1 MIDYLDWTL
10 DMRSARGLDRDRS
23 DGRLARLVDHFG
35 IIRTNKVDDDHDDDH
50 HGNYDDDDDD
60 DDEMKETK
68 RDYA

>member
-1 MIDYLDWTL
+1 M
-10 DMRSARGLDRDRS
+10 
-23 DGRLARLVDHFG
+23 VDHFG